1 MRKRSLGFYF
11 TLLACL
17 CVSVFMVGCHK
28 SMVKPGS
35 APVFYSDSRSVGL
48 LPTTAMK
55 IPIDMPQHLEGTFI
69 KEDGSET
76 SFDGDTWVRANDSIL
91 TVILFGGFGTTLA
104 ELTYVGDSVS
114 FESSVMDVKKMKA
127 EYVLADLQ
135 VCFYPFEALKENFEQ
150 SGFEFAEEL
159 NGDDFVRTLSEN
171 GKSIL
176 KVEKKGSEINLVNEL
191 RHYKY
196 HITLGS
202 N

>member
-1 MRKRSLGFYF
+1 VRYCPVRFCF
-11 TLLACL
+11 TLIACFCSCLLLA
-17 CVSVFMVGCHK
+17 GCHK
-28 SMVKPGS
+28 SLVKPGS
-35 APVFYSDSRSVGL
+35 APVFYSDSRSVEL

-55 IPIDMPQHLEGTFI
+55 TPMDMPQHLEGTFI
-69 KEDGSET
+69 KADGSET
-76 SFDGDTWVRANDSIL
+76 HFDGDTWVRANDSIL
-91 TVILFGGFGTTLA
+91 TVILFGGFGTTIA

-114 FESSVMDVKKMKA
+114 FESSVMDVNKMKA

-150 SGFEFAEEL
+150 SGFGFSEEK
-159 NGDDFVRTLSEN
+159 NGDDFVRTLSES
-171 GKSIL
+171 GKTIL

-191 RHYKY
+191 RRYKY